1 MGRFGSNV
9 RVLTEVGVEPLDT
22 SRLGA
27 LIGPER
33 AEAFADVAARTP
45 RRSTGVRW

>member
-22 SRLGA
+22 SRWLH
-27 LIGPER
+27 
-33 AEAFADVAARTP
+33 
-45 RRSTGVRW
+45 